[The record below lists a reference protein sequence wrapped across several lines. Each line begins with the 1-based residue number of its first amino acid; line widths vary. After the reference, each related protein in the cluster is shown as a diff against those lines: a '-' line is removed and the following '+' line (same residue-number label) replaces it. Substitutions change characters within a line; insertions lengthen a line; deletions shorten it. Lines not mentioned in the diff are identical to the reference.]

1 MKIGIQTVVSRGCVD
16 PIRQAVAIESAGFHA
31 VYLGEHHHLPVATPV
46 PEFYKETG
54 VPEFYKYT
62 PDPLITLGMMATA
75 APTLEVGTSILL
87 LPIHD
92 TIMAASRM
100 GTLDALTGGRSR
112 FGLGIGW
119 NRPELAHHGV
129 HFETRLNKFEEQ
141 LRAIR
146 AMWGN
151 EISSF
156 HGEFVEF
163 DESWQGPQPVRQ
175 PHPPLLLGGRLLRR
189 NRHIL
194 LELCDGW
201 LPTDSLIRTYGNNL
215 EDDLASLKAGMA
227 EAGRNPAMLKNT
239 FLFAELFLW
248 DRNPAEY
255 AAAMPTRDELAK
267 YEGLGFESVV
277 LGLPSFSD
285 DHFYGALEIAAKVA
299 RPWLDGR

>member
-1 MKIGIQTVVSRGCVD
+1 MKIGIQAVVSKGCVD
-16 PIRQAVAIESAGFHA
+16 PISMARAIENAGFHA
-31 VYLGEHHHLPVATPV
+31 VYHGEHHHLPVATPV

-100 GTLDALTGGRSR
+100 GTLDALTGGRAR

-119 NRPELAHHGV
+119 NQPELAHHGV

-146 AMWGN
+146 TMWGN

-156 HGEFVEF
+156 HGEFVNF
-163 DESWQGPQPVRQ
+163 DDSWQGPKPVRV
-175 PHPPLLLGGRLLRR
+175 PNPPLLLGGRLLKR
-189 NRHIL
+189 NRRIL

-201 LPTDSLIRTYGNNL
+201 LPTDSLIRTFGTNL
-215 EDDLASLKAGMA
+215 DDDLASLQAGMA
-227 EAGRNPAMLKNT
+227 EIGRDPATLKNT
-239 FLFAELFLW
+239 FLLAELFLW
-248 DRNPAEY
+248 DRDPTQFAEV
-255 AAAMPTRDELAK
+255 MPTRDELARFEK
-267 YEGLGFESVV
+267 LGFESVV
-277 LGLPSFSD
+277 IGVPSFSD
-285 DHFYGALEIAAKVA
+285 DHFHGALDVVA
-299 RPWLDGR
+299 RVAQPWLKVR